1 MNKEN
6 KITIN
11 NLIYALLFLVFGIIL
26 LTSTEDLITIV
37 SKVIGAVLIIIGII
51 KSIIYIYMKGKVG
64 DYNVSKLA
72 LGILFICFGVLLILF
87 SGTLSFAIRTVIGM
101 WVLFAGINRIIFAI
115 SIKSLDNKGFLV
127 YLITA
132 ILMIILGILLIS
144 GIFDQLI
151 GLLIIIYATME
162 IVDYIYFKVKNK
174 GYEEATDD
182 TIKPTKKDKKIK
194 RLRKGKVVD
203 AIIEE
208 ENKNGSEK

>member
-11 NLIYALLFLVFGIIL
+11 NLIYALLFLVFGVIL
-26 LTSTEDLITIV
+26 LTSTEDLISIV
-37 SKVIGAVLIIIGII
+37 SKVIGSVLIIIGII

-64 DYNVSKLA
+64 DYSISKLA
-72 LGILFICFGVLLILF
+72 LGLAFICFGSLLIFF
-87 SGTLSFAIRTVIGM
+87 SGTLSFAIRTIIGI

-115 SIKSLDNKGFLV
+115 SIKPIDNKGFLV

-132 ILMIILGILLIS
+132 LLMIILGILLIS

-151 GLLIIIYATME
+151 GLLIIIYSVME

-174 GYEEATDD
+174 NYYEEKE
-182 TIKPTKKDKKIK
+182 IEKPSKKDKKVK
-194 RLRKGKVVD
+194 RLGKGKVVD

-208 ENKNGSEK
+208 DKK

>member
-1 MNKEN
+1 MNKEG

-26 LTSTEDLITIV
+26 LTSTEDLITV
-37 SKVIGAVLIIIGII
+37 ASKVIGGILIIVGII
-51 KSIIYIYMKGKVG
+51 KAIIYIYMKGKLG
-64 DYNVSKLA
+64 DYSTYKLA
-72 LGILFICFGVLLILF
+72 VSLLFICFGLLLIFL
-87 SGTLSFAIRTVIGM
+87 SGTLSFAIRTIIGI

-115 SIKSLDNKGFLV
+115 YIKQFDNRGFFV

-132 ILMIILGILLIS
+132 FLMIILGLLLIS

-151 GLLIIIYATME
+151 GLFIIIYSIIE

-174 GYEEATDD
+174 NFEEVTEKDK
-182 TIKPTKKDKKIK
+182 TSKKDKKVK
-194 RLRKGKVVD
+194 RLKKGKVVD

-208 ENKNGSEK
+208 EK